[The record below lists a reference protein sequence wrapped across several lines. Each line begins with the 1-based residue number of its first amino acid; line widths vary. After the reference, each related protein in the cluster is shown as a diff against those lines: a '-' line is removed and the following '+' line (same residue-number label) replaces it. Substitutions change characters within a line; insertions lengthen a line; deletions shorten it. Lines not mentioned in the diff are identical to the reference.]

1 MLKYVEICWNM
12 LKCVEM
18 CKNMLKYVEIC
29 WNMFN
34 CLELLSKN
42 YIGRRLY
49 QYKEDYFLCK
59 L

>member
-1 MLKYVEICWNM
+1 MLKYVEMLKYVKMCWNM
-12 LKCVEM
+12 LK
-18 CKNMLKYVEIC
+18 YVKL
-29 WNMFN
+29 FRK
-34 CLELLSKN
+34 LHVSKN